1 LECGHNQHV
10 RHDPPYVERPWVITE
25 HGRRSRLGQEL
36 NCVRCDEDRYATTRL
51 GGSDMALVS
60 FGDDRALAIRDH
72 ILPLLREYGALQV
85 QRDTEADGWNYP
97 PVRKLR
103 RHRPHRKPMAAN
115 NPKTEE
121 SIADE
126 PEPGGTGPFGSMN
139 RCRKVAWED
148 HAAPERRQEVIAQR
162 EHWKAR
168 ALAGGASGGRTQSA
182 CRRSGSLQRAAVWSR
197 GNCIRISA
205 MAVSL
210 RN

>member
-1 LECGHNQHV
+1 MIL
-10 RHDPPYVERPWVITE
+10 R
-25 HGRRSRLGQEL
+25 
-36 NCVRCDEDRYATTRL
+36 
-51 GGSDMALVS
+51 LVS
-60 FGDDRALAIRDH
+60 SGDDRALAIRDH
-72 ILPLLREYGALQV
+72 ILPLLREYGALEV